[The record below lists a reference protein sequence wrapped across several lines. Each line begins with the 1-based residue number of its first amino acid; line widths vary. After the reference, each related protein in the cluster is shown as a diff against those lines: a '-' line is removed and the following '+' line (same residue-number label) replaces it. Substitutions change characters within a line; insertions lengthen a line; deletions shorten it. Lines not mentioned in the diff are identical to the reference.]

1 MTKFSVLLV
10 INLFFIGPAVFA
22 EEEKFEYID
31 KIYDPEIKT
40 VRLFPLVED
49 PNRELLAAAAPL
61 NGGYSLLL
69 QFDHLFA
76 EYETYFVKFIHCNAN
91 WSPSRLFP
99 LDYLE
104 DFNEF
109 RVEEYE
115 FSFNTRVP
123 YVHYQSILPR
133 FKISGNYLLVVYRES
148 EENVVLTKRFMIY
161 DNQVVLSDNLGNSGV
176 TNVSR
181 MNQEIQFRLDY
192 RGQNLDNPYRYVKA
206 TIRQNQ
212 RWDNAIYS
220 LPPSFVNEASRD
232 MEFRHFAG
240 ENQFSAGN
248 QFRFFDL
255 QDLRY
260 FGRNVETV
268 DLESEIPIATL
279 EQDAPRGT
287 ESYAENDDQN
297 GKYHI
302 SHPFES
308 DYAYVQFFLNTNQ
321 INDEV
326 YLTGDFSQWTIDD
339 SYKLEYVEELSG
351 YYGVFMMKQ
360 GIYDYQ
366 YLTGGVSTKENYFEG
381 DHFQTENEYE
391 ILIYYYSFQLDVDL
405 LIGYFTMSRNPRH

>member
-1 MTKFSVLLV
+1 MTKFTVLLV
-10 INLFFIGPAVFA
+10 INLIIIGPNVFA
-22 EEEKFEYID
+22 EDDDFEYVD

-49 PNRELLAAAAPL
+49 PNRELFASAAPL
-61 NGGYSLLL
+61 NGGFSLLL

-76 EYETYFVKFIHCNAN
+76 EYETYFVKFIHCNAD

-109 RVEEYE
+109 RVQEYE

-123 YVHYQSILPR
+123 YVHYQSVLPR
-133 FKISGNYLLVVYRES
+133 FKIPGNYLLVVYRGS
-148 EENVVLTKRFMIY
+148 EDNVVLTKRFMIY
-161 DNQVVLSDNLGNSGV
+161 DNQVILSDNLGNSGV

-181 MNQEIQFRLDY
+181 MNQEIQFSLEYPGR
-192 RGQNLDNPYRYVKA
+192 NLDNPYRYVKA

-212 RWDNAIYS
+212 RWDNAIHS

-240 ENQFSAGN
+240 ENQFSGGN
-248 QFRFFDL
+248 QFRYFDL

-268 DLESEIPIATL
+268 DLKAEIPIATL
-279 EQDAPRGT
+279 EQDATRGT

-297 GKYHI
+297 GKYLI

-326 YLTGDFSQWTIDD
+326 YLAGDFSQWAKDD
-339 SYKLEYVEELSG
+339 SYKMEYVKELSS

-366 YLTGGVSTKENYFEG
+366 YLAEGASTKENYFEG

-405 LIGYFTMSRNPRH
+405 LIGYFTLSRNPRY

>member
-1 MTKFSVLLV
+1 MLKITVLLV
-10 INLFFIGPAVFA
+10 ISIIIIGPNVFA
-22 EEEKFEYID
+22 EEENFEYID
-31 KIYDPEIKT
+31 KIYDQDIKT
-40 VRLFPLVED
+40 VRLFPMVED
-49 PNRELLAAAAPL
+49 PNRERLAAAAPL
-61 NGGYSLLL
+61 NGGFSLVL

-109 RVEEYE
+109 RVQEYE

-123 YVHYQSILPR
+123 YVHYQYVLPR
-133 FKISGNYLLVVYRES
+133 FKIPGNYLLVVYRDS

-161 DNQVVLSDNLGNSGV
+161 DNQILLSENQGNSGV

-181 MNQEIQFRLDY
+181 MNQEIQFSLKYSGR
-192 RGQNLDNPYRYVKA
+192 NLDNPYKYIKA

-232 MEFRHFAG
+232 MEFRQFAG
-240 ENQFSAGN
+240 ENQFRGGN
-248 QFRFFDL
+248 QFRYFDL

-268 DLESEIPIATL
+268 DLKAKIPIATL
-279 EQDAPRGT
+279 EQDATRGT

-297 GKYHI
+297 GKYLI

-308 DYAYVQFFLNTNQ
+308 DYAYVQFFLNSNQ

-326 YLTGDFSQWTIDD
+326 YLAGDFSLWAKDD
-339 SYKLEYVEELSG
+339 TYKMEYIKELKSYYA
-351 YYGVFMMKQ
+351 VFMMKQ

-366 YLTGGVSTKENYFEG
+366 YLVEGDNTNENYFEG

-405 LIGYFTMSRNPRH
+405 LIGYFTMSRNPRY